1 MLFALYV
8 TCLAV
13 SIFYTISQHKM
24 LWLKGEGKSP
34 TCFAVILNKIDT
46 GFLFPWIVS
55 LQTALLNWKT
65 WRMSVTRQNMKT
77 TLGNI
82 ILTKEMCPVPNF
94 ELIDFGNE
102 KAWTDFASFLEL
114 WKLRNPPSPLLHR
127 SQPGSLPFWI
137 EVLLVLLLLLK

>member
-34 TCFAVILNKIDT
+34 TCFAVILNKIDK
-46 GFLFPWIVS
+46 GFLFPSFLINRTLEFKNLTDVS
-55 LQTALLNWKT
+55 D
-65 WRMSVTRQNMKT
+65 T
-77 TLGNI
+77 TKHENSFGNI